1 VQETWRYLNK
11 LVPPVLKCFGDQ
23 DSRVRYYACEAMYN
37 ISKVARGRTL
47 TFFNEIFEGLCRVC
61 TTSPLLLLDLS
72 AAPLSLTFFG
82 GPGVV
87 VCVDAQLS
95 ADKDLNVKNGAQLLD
110 RLIKDIVT
118 ESDAFDIERLSHTHN
133 THHTT
138 LISRVASSFLT
149 LSLLRPASCHCS
161 RSESK

>member
-61 TTSPLLLLDLS
+61 ITSLPLLLLHLS
-72 AAPLSLTFFG
+72 DAYLLRWSWCR
-82 GPGVV
+82 GVAIV
-87 VCVDAQLS
+87 NARTQLS

-118 ESDAFDIERLSHTHN
+118 ESDAFDIER
-133 THHTT
+133 
-138 LISRVASSFLT
+138 
-149 LSLLRPASCHCS
+149 
-161 RSESK
+161 